1 MSRMTQVTLV
11 LRFNLGKALTL
22 SLYLTMRPGPTATNV
37 SAYTVTSTAPWK
49 VIAMPATGL
58 STGGRPLALRIG
70 TFLDEQTWDSNT
82 QFDQTSTQVAS
93 SGLTYIPI
101 EVGQVIT
108 LTLAPNQPQ
117 SGQLTYFFTE
127 PVASR
132 SAALK
137 FKRSTI
143 WGAL

>member
-1 MSRMTQVTLV
+1 MTEVTLV

-70 TFLDEQTWDSNT
+70 TFLDEQVGNFLGPMRNVFADLG
-82 QFDQTSTQVAS
+82 TSAAS

-101 EVGQVIT
+101 EVGQVTT
-108 LTLAPNQPQ
+108 LTLAPNQPK
-117 SGQLTYFFTE
+117 SGQLTYFFT
-127 PVASR
+127 VS
-132 SAALK
+132 
-137 FKRSTI
+137 I
-143 WGAL
+143 